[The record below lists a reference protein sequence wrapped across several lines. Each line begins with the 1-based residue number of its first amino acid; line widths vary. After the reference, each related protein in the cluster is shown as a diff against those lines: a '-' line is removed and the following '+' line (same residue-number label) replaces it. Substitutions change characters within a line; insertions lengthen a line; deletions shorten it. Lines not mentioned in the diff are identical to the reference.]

1 MIVNIRLVNGTCST
15 LFSTIQDLVNIPECD
30 FNTDTIYL
38 GRSKEAFCNILRHLR
53 GETIKQQQ
61 PIEDYIIF
69 GLSPDKD
76 IGRIINFNVGGTIFM
91 AREKVLNT
99 MTYFKSFIDWNQNHE
114 SFIDRDPDD
123 FATFL
128 HIVESHFHGDFTQMV
143 DSRQAEFFGF
153 ETKPTPKI
161 ELPLHIQ
168 PLQTTTHLGGGLYS
182 LVSCTGPENNY
193 IHESDFLESSVFLTQ
208 PKRSSVCSF
217 QYTTLVLE
225 KHAPNTYKISIPR
238 NCDLI
243 GNFYIHVDFE
253 TMPTCVYDM
262 FSMISL
268 KFMDQVLD
276 SYSGDAMRVFANL
289 REFKIEIQ
297 GTRAVIPLALYFQN
311 KPHLFI
317 PIVALGHEN
326 NIELIVELKQNA
338 VANIALMF
346 QSIYLD
352 SDERR
357 YFAQNRL
364 ERVIYTTAE
373 HTKLGMIVDSSN
385 LIHRFKL
392 QKSSF
397 KHIVKD
403 LFIHL
408 KPREDLAFSSEPLNS
423 IKLKFKTFQFLEYDA
438 ILSRRITPREVYGID
453 NNQEF
458 IYYIHVDNAIN
469 LSRLDKL
476 YVELDFAIE
485 GIYDVVVVAKVSNV
499 MRVSSSMMG
508 LAFCR

>member
-1 MIVNIRLVNGTCST
+1 MIVNISLVNGTCST

-53 GETIKQQQ
+53 GETIKQQ

-76 IGRIINFNVGGTIFM
+76 IGRIIHFNVGGTIFM

-99 MTYFKSFIDWNQNHE
+99 MTYFKSYIDWNHDHT
-114 SFIDRDPDD
+114 SFIDDPDD

-128 HIVESHFHGDFTQMV
+128 HIVESHFHGDFSQMV

-153 ETKPTPKI
+153 ETKHKNDTP
-161 ELPLHIQ
+161 ELPLHNQ
-168 PLQTTTHLGGGLYS
+168 PLQTSTYLNGGLYS

-193 IHESDFLESSVFLTQ
+193 IHESDYLESSIFLTQ

-225 KHAPNTYKISIPR
+225 KHARNTYKISMPR
-238 NCDLI
+238 NCDVI
-243 GNFYIHVDFE
+243 GNCYIHVDFE
-253 TMPTCVYDM
+253 TMPTCFYDM

-297 GTRAVIPLALYFQN
+297 GARAVIPLALYFQN

-317 PIVALGHEN
+317 PIVALGHEHS
-326 NIELIVELKQNA
+326 IELIVELKHNV
-338 VANIALMF
+338 VANIALRF
-346 QSIYLD
+346 LD

-373 HTKLGMIVDSSN
+373 HTKLDMIVDSSN

-392 QKSSF
+392 KKSSF

-403 LFIHL
+403 VFIHL
-408 KPREDLAFSSEPLNS
+408 KPRRELAFSSEPLNS

-458 IYYIHVDNAIN
+458 IYYIHVENAIN

-499 MRVSSSMMG
+499 MRVLSNMMG
-508 LAFCR
+508 LAFCRYC